1 LTSSPSDA
9 GLGYLVKH
17 ECIAIDGGASLNI
30 RSLLNQQQ
38 FHDPLGI
45 ALALGVSS
53 ATWPLFG
60 LVWPSARKM
69 ADVMQTF
76 PIADLRIL
84 EIGCGLGLASLV
96 IHRRL
101 GNVTAS
107 DYHPYT
113 ERFLSANLLLN
124 DMHTLP
130 YVSGH
135 WERANPSLGEFDLI
149 IGSDVLYERDHP
161 QQLAGFIQRHAAEH
175 AQVLIIDPNRGNR
188 AVFHKSM
195 KNNGFELTQTDLL
208 TPLQDDTPYRGRF
221 LSYQR
226 D

>member
-1 LTSSPSDA
+1 MTASPSDT
-9 GLGYLVKH
+9 GLGYLVKQ
-17 ECIAIDGGASLNI
+17 ERIAISGGAALNI
-30 RSLLNQQQ
+30 RSLLDKQQ
-38 FHDPLGI
+38 FHDPLGE

-60 LVWPSARKM
+60 LVWPSAQKM
-69 ADVMQTF
+69 ADVMQTW
-76 PIADLRIL
+76 PLASLRIL

-96 IHRRL
+96 VHRRL
-101 GNVTAS
+101 GNITAS

-113 ERFLSANLLLN
+113 ERFLQANLLLN
-124 DMHTLP
+124 AMQPMP
-130 YVSGH
+130 YFRGH
-135 WERANPSLGEFDLI
+135 WERTNPLLGEFDLI

-161 QQLAGFIQRHAAEH
+161 QQLAGFIQRHAAPH

-188 AVFHKSM
+188 APFHKAM
-195 KNNGFELTQTDLL
+195 RHNGFVVTQSELL
-208 TPLQDDTPYRGRF
+208 TPLNDDTPYRGRF

>member
-1 LTSSPSDA
+1 MTSSPSDT

-135 WERANPSLGEFDLI
+135 WERANPLLGEFDLI

-161 QQLAGFIQRHAAEH
+161 QQLAGFLQRHAAEH

>member
-1 LTSSPSDA
+1 MTSSPSDA

-135 WERANPSLGEFDLI
+135 WERANPLLGEFDLI

>member
-1 LTSSPSDA
+1 MTSSPSDA

-113 ERFLSANLLLN
+113 QRFLSANLLLN

-208 TPLQDDTPYRGRF
+208 TPLQDETPYRGRF

>member
-135 WERANPSLGEFDLI
+135 WERANPLLGEFDLI

>member
-208 TPLQDDTPYRGRF
+208 TPLQDETPYRGRF

>member
-1 LTSSPSDA
+1 MNTSPSDN
-9 GLGYLVKH
+9 GLGYLVKQ
-17 ECIAIDGGASLNI
+17 ERIEVAGGAALNI

-38 FHDPLGI
+38 FHDPDGI

-60 LVWPSARKM
+60 LVWPSAQKM
-69 ADVMQTF
+69 ADLMQTW
-76 PIADLRIL
+76 PLEKRRIL

-101 GNVTAS
+101 GVVTAS

-113 ERFLSANLLLN
+113 QRFLSANLNLN
-124 DMHTLP
+124 SLPFLP
-130 YVSGH
+130 YVQGH
-135 WERANPSLGEFDLI
+135 WERRNPLLGEFDLI

-161 QQLAGFIQRHAAEH
+161 AQLAGFIQSHAAPH
-175 AQVLIIDPNRGNR
+175 AQVLIIDPNRGQRAAFNR
-188 AVFHKSM
+188 AMLSH
-195 KNNGFELTQTDLL
+195 GFGMTQSEILS
-208 TPLQDDTPYRGRF
+208 PLNDTTPYRGR
-221 LSYQR
+221 LLNYQR

>member
-1 LTSSPSDA
+1 MTSSPSDA

-69 ADVMQTF
+69 ADVMQTW
-76 PIADLRIL
+76 PIANLRIL

-135 WERANPSLGEFDLI
+135 WERANPLLGEFDLI

>member
-113 ERFLSANLLLN
+113 QRFLSANLLLN

-208 TPLQDDTPYRGRF
+208 TPLQDETPYRGRF

>member
-1 LTSSPSDA
+1 MTSSPSDA

-208 TPLQDDTPYRGRF
+208 TPLQDETPYRGRF